1 MLVNSQSNL
10 ETEFIQKRP
19 LKEDIFDVLHEKI
32 IAGIYK
38 PGDWLRQEDIATQ
51 LGVSM
56 TPVREGLDL
65 LVSAG
70 LAERVPYRG
79 VRVRE
84 MSTKDVV
91 EAYGMRLV
99 LEAVI
104 AQEAAKNITAEQLQ
118 GLEGM
123 LDEMKKHETLNEM
136 STARRLSR
144 EFHSMIAKSSRNDL
158 LIKLYEMVANAF
170 PDWLLYEAVFRNPEI
185 LADSMENTDKEHIEI
200 VDALKKRDGNQAVQ
214 KSIEHVMES
223 GKWLETYVDKE
234 YLDIPSE
241 LLREKEEQ
249 VLFLLKKTSK

>member
-1 MLVNSQSNL
+1 MLVNSHSE

-91 EAYGMRLV
+91 EAYGLRLI
-99 LEAVI
+99 LEALI
-104 AQEAAKNITAEQLQ
+104 AREAAKNITPDQLTV
-118 GLEGM
+118 LENM
-123 LDEMKKHETLNEM
+123 LGEMKKHDTLKEV
-136 STARRLSR
+136 SSERRSSR
-144 EFHSMIAKSSRNDL
+144 EFHATIAEATKNDL
-158 LIKLYEMVANAF
+158 LIKLYAVVANAF
-170 PDWLLYEAVFRNPEI
+170 PDWLLYEALYRYPELI
-185 LADSMENTDKEHIEI
+185 TDTMASTYREHVAI
-200 VDALKKRDGNQAVQ
+200 VDAIKRGDSQSAAQ
-214 KSIEHVMES
+214 TSIEHLMES
-223 GKWLETYVDKE
+223 GKWLEE
-234 YLDIPSE
+234 YLDVPGE

-249 VLFLLKKTSK
+249 VSSLMKK

>member
-1 MLVNSQSNL
+1 MISNPPTE

-32 IAGIYK
+32 ISGTYK
-38 PGDWLRQEDIATQ
+38 PGDWLRQDDIATQ

-56 TPVREGLDL
+56 TPIREALDL

-91 EAYGMRLV
+91 EAYGLRLL

-104 AQEAAKNITAEQLQ
+104 AQEAARNITRQQIA
-118 GLEGM
+118 GLERT
-123 LDEMKKHETLNEM
+123 LDQMKKHETLKDV
-136 STARRLSR
+136 STERKSSR
-144 EFHSMIAKSSRNDL
+144 EFHSAIAEATKNDL
-158 LIKLYEMVANAF
+158 LIKMYAIVSNAF
-170 PDWLLYEAVFRNPEI
+170 PDWLLYEALFRYPELI
-185 LADSMENTDKEHIEI
+185 ADSMMSTYKEHVLI
-200 VDALKKRDGNQAVQ
+200 VDALKKGDADLAAQ

-223 GKWLETYVDKE
+223 GKWLEE

-249 VLFLLKKTSK
+249 VSPLMKKSKK

>member
-1 MLVNSQSNL
+1 MLSNPPTQ
-10 ETEFIQKRP
+10 ETELIQKRP

-32 IAGIYK
+32 ISGTYK
-38 PGDWLRQEDIATQ
+38 PGDWLRQDDIATQ

-56 TPVREGLDL
+56 TPVREALDL

-91 EAYGMRLV
+91 EAYGLRLF

-104 AQEAAKNITAEQLQ
+104 AQEAARNITREQIA
-118 GLEGM
+118 GLERT
-123 LDEMKKHETLNEM
+123 LDEMKKHETLKDV
-136 STARRLSR
+136 STERRSSR
-144 EFHSMIAKSSRNDL
+144 EFHSAIAEATKNDL
-158 LIKLYEMVANAF
+158 LVKLYAVVSNAF
-170 PDWLLYEAVFRNPEI
+170 PDWLLYEALFRYPELI
-185 LADSMENTDKEHIEI
+185 ADSMLSTYKEHVAI
-200 VDALKKRDGNQAVQ
+200 VDALKKGDADQAAQ

-223 GKWLETYVDKE
+223 GKWLEE

-249 VLFLLKKTSK
+249 VSPLMKKSMK

>member
-1 MLVNSQSNL
+1 MLSNL
-10 ETEFIQKRP
+10 PTEETELIQKRP

-32 IAGIYK
+32 ISGTYK
-38 PGDWLRQEDIATQ
+38 PGDWLRQDDIATH

-56 TPVREGLDL
+56 TPVREALDL

-91 EAYGMRLV
+91 EAYGLRLV

-104 AQEAAKNITAEQLQ
+104 AQEAARNITLEQVA
-118 GLEGM
+118 GLERI
-123 LDEMKKHETLNEM
+123 LEQMKRHETLKDVSSERQ
-136 STARRLSR
+136 SSR
-144 EFHSMIAKSSRNDL
+144 EFHTAVAEATKNDL
-158 LIKLYEMVANAF
+158 LIKLYAVVTNAF
-170 PDWLLYEAVFRNPEI
+170 PDWLLYEALFRYPEL
-185 LADSMENTDKEHIEI
+185 LADSMLSTYREHVAI
-200 VDALKKRDGNQAVQ
+200 VDALKKRDAERAVQ

-223 GKWLETYVDKE
+223 GKWLEE

-249 VLFLLKKTSK
+249 VLPLMMKTRK